1 MWCDFNEWNIKTWF
15 LPFPLKT
22 MLHTSSDHLPI
33 WARGFVQTKLW
44 CLQAAKFAWQ
54 PLSWAS
60 SSWSNWSTQMTA
72 PTCRIDTW
80 HALRMHANAA
90 LSDSET
96 SIRWVAGACIET
108 VGSSI
113 MSVSSITVSVHGH
126 TVGSCK
132 TSVHSISV
140 SAHSH
145 TVGSCIPSVSSISVS
160 VHGHTMWCQQH
171 HCDCSRS
178 LCHVCTVTVAVQGH
192 TVMSAPVLWLFQVTV
207 LCLHHHWLLRV
218 TLCYVCTISDCS
230 RSHCVMSALSL
241 FTVTLSCPLLLKVTQ
256 PVPSLWLF
264 KATHCHA
271 STITVTVKG
280 QTVMSALS
288 LTYRV
293 TQFHVSTIMV
303 AVQSHTVCCQHHH
316 WPQGR
321 TMLCQHQHCNCWR
334 PHWHAITVLYGVST
348 ITDLKVKQCFVSTS
362 IATVEGHTDM
372 PSLSV
377 RAERHTVYVNF
388 VMSVLHS
395 HIPWHFAAIP
405 HPHPPPA
412 ISEPLAVEYVLQ

>member
-1 MWCDFNEWNIKTWF
+1 MWCDFNECNIKTWF

-33 WARGFVQTKLW
+33 WAWGFVQTKLW

-108 VGSSI
+108 VGSS

-140 SAHSH
+140 SVHSH

-218 TLCYVCTISDCS
+218 RLCYVCTISDCS

-334 PHWHAITVLYGVST
+334 PHWHAITVS
-348 ITDLKVKQCFVSTS
+348 QSWTS
-362 IATVEGHTDM
+362 HCVCQFRHVCVTQPH
-372 PSLSV
+372 SL
-377 RAERHTVYVNF
+377 TF
-388 VMSVLHS
+388 
-395 HIPWHFAAIP
+395 WHFD
-405 HPHPPPA
+405 PHPPPA
-412 ISEPLAVEYVLQ
+412 ISEPLALKYVLQ

>member
-1 MWCDFNEWNIKTWF
+1 MWCDFNEWNIKTWY

-178 LCHVCTVTVAVQGH
+178 LCHVCTVTVAVQGL
-192 TVMSAPVLWLFQVTV
+192 TVMSAPVLWLFQVT
-207 LCLHHHWLLRV
+207 
-218 TLCYVCTISDCS
+218 LCYVCTITDCWGSD
-230 RSHCVMSALSL
+230 CVMSALSV
-241 FTVTLSCPLLLKVTQ
+241 TVQGHTVSCLHCRCSRSHCHVRSCSRSHSLCHHCDCSRPHIVMPAPSQWLLKVRLSCQ
-256 PVPSLWLF
+256 
-264 KATHCHA
+264 HCHWP
-271 STITVTVKG
+271 TG
-280 QTVMSALS
+280 
-288 LTYRV
+288 
-293 TQFHVSTIMV
+293 
-303 AVQSHTVCCQHHH
+303 SHSF
-316 WPQGR
+316 
-321 TMLCQHQHCNCWR
+321 ML
-334 PHWHAITVLYGVST
+334 A
-348 ITDLKVKQCFVSTS
+348 
-362 IATVEGHTDM
+362 
-372 PSLSV
+372 PS
-377 RAERHTVYVNF
+377 
-388 VMSVLHS
+388 
-395 HIPWHFAAIP
+395 W
-405 HPHPPPA
+405 
-412 ISEPLAVEYVLQ
+412 